1 MIKDRDEL
9 VEHLRDWGCPNS
21 EVGEVIDSYFAG
33 NEEYPVNDVELDD
46 WLECMGFLVTEV
58 RWYYV

>member
-1 MIKDRDEL
+1 MVRNREEF
-9 VEHLRDWGCPNS
+9 VEYLCSWGCPDS
-21 EVGEVIDSYFAG
+21 EVDEVIDSYFSG